1 MKKKLLIILG
11 AGSSFSCGLPSVPD
25 LDLLMDGWSEAW
37 ATEHSFPNYYK
48 TLGQEAR
55 AYYASGKTGL
65 RPALN
70 FEKVL
75 GEFVALAHWM
85 TPPPRG
91 NTLRQVAAECAA
103 PPSLQFPHPSDYG
116 PSVTLNDQLRHLMME
131 LARHIRGLSRRL
143 DYRATIW
150 MRTAAIKVRMG
161 GSPSFA
167 MIAAG
172 AGGRKWFLAFNLTRR
187 VTPTSF

>member
-1 MKKKLLIILG
+1 MKMKLLIILG
-11 AGSSFSCGLPSVPD
+11 AGSSISYGLPSVPE

-37 ATEHSFPNYYK
+37 ATQHSFPNYYK

-85 TPPPRG
+85 TPPPWG
-91 NTLRQVAAECAA
+91 DTLRQVAAECAA
-103 PPSLQFPHPSDYG
+103 PPSLQFPAPSDYG
-116 PSVTLNDQLRHLMME
+116 PSVTLIDQLRHLMME

-143 DYRATIW
+143 DTVSEPMRQIGVVLDRLREDFEVGICFRDDSTVTI
-150 MRTAAIKVRMG
+150 
-161 GSPSFA
+161 
-167 MIAAG
+167 
-172 AGGRKWFLAFNLTRR
+172 L
-187 VTPTSF
+187 